1 MCVFSEQE
9 TKCPGTKDN
18 NETNKIWDT
27 ANDTHF
33 RLSQTCG
40 KRSSCSIVRGC
51 DVIDGSGDG
60 DGADDSDFVIGND
73 DDDDDDD
80 DDEPRSA
87 SPTSPPWTSADLTS
101 GSVILARFSI
111 TFIAVV
117 RTSRPSPSRS
127 LVPRGEQKT
136 WTDAVRRGR

>member
-1 MCVFSEQE
+1 MCVFSEQGK
-9 TKCPGTKDN
+9 KCPGTKDN
-18 NETNKIWDT
+18 NETNEIWD
-27 ANDTHF
+27 AADDTHF

-40 KRSSCSIVRGC
+40 KRNSCSIVRGC
-51 DVIDGSGDG
+51 DVIDGNGDG
-60 DGADDSDFVIGND
+60 NGADDGDCVIGN
-73 DDDDDDD
+73 DDD

-87 SPTSPPWTSADLTS
+87 FPTSPPWTSADLTS

>member
-1 MCVFSEQE
+1 
-9 TKCPGTKDN
+9 
-18 NETNKIWDT
+18 
-27 ANDTHF
+27 
-33 RLSQTCG
+33 
-40 KRSSCSIVRGC
+40 VRGC

-60 DGADDSDFVIGND
+60 DGADDSDFVFDFVIGK
-73 DDDDDDD
+73 DDDDDD